1 MKSRL
6 GYLIELFQLTGRELA
21 SVGHVDV
28 SLISKWKNGSR
39 TLKSDVESAQLISQY
54 IYAIDK
60 KREPSHLNTIMTKEY
75 LNYMDYSEDK
85 KLSLFK
91 EWLCQSATSDD
102 FVNFTQS
109 VHQISLYESSMG
121 LEYRRMQILKALE
134 HDQNVFIKDVAIFLF
149 NDYDWLDN
157 DSGFNN
163 RLVEHL
169 EYLLQANVCVTLYF
183 VLSYREEKF
192 EKLILN
198 LTKLML
204 YTHFQFSTKIMIAP
218 IISGQSYLINMN
230 ERLVHGI
237 SNGNNYFTEITLDID
252 SNQMHF
258 NNLVSHFNK
267 KDIKSTILSVDKM
280 NALIKQVLKTGRRRD
295 NSYFISQSL
304 FFTSMKEDL
313 LLEILNDN
321 LIDDDKIT
329 KCLNFYKQLNKNFK
343 QNVENFENR
352 HIYYYEVLETLAM
365 KDSFICSNLSAIV
378 GDAITIRKDQYIQHL
393 QHTIYRLKTHENYHI
408 AIVSENLIASFLHGI
423 NIWIKDSNMML
434 LWAEANVDKAAY
446 VVDFDIL
453 DIYTQYFNEIWSK
466 VSFNDHITNI
476 SIMQLNKLIKIASV
490 AT

>member
-6 GYLIELFQLTGRELA
+6 GYLIELFHLTGRELA

-39 TLKSDVESAQLISQY
+39 TLKSDVESALLISQY
-54 IYAIDK
+54 IYTIDK
-60 KREPSHLNTIMTKEY
+60 KRDHSYLNIIMAKEY
-75 LNYMDYSEDK
+75 STYMDYPQDK
-85 KLSLFK
+85 KMALFK
-91 EWLCQSATSDD
+91 DWLCQPATSDD
-102 FVNFTQS
+102 FMNFTKS
-109 VHQISLYESSMG
+109 VNQLSLYTSSMG
-121 LEYRRMQILKALE
+121 LEYRRIEILKALE
-134 HDQNVFIKDVAIFLF
+134 QGHNGLVKDVEIFLF

-157 DSGFNN
+157 DGEFNN
-163 RLVEHL
+163 RLVGHL
-169 EYLLQANVCVTLYF
+169 EYLLQTDVSVRLYL

-192 EKLILN
+192 ENLILN

-204 YTHFQFSTKIMIAP
+204 YTHFQLSTKIMIAP
-218 IISGQSYLINMN
+218 IISGHSYLINMN

-237 SNGNNYFTEITLDID
+237 SNGNNYFTEITMDID

-258 NNLVSHFNK
+258 NNLVSHFNQ
-267 KDIKSTILSVDKM
+267 KDIKSSILSADKL
-280 NALIKQVLKTGRRRD
+280 NSLIKQVLKTGRRRD

-304 FFTSMKEDL
+304 FFTSIQEDL

-321 LIDDDKIT
+321 LIDDEKIT

-343 QNVENFENR
+343 QNVEDFENR
-352 HIYYYEVLETLAM
+352 HIYYYEALETLAM

-378 GDAITIRKDQYIQHL
+378 GEAIIIRKDQYIQHL
-393 QHTIYRLKTHENYHI
+393 QHTINRLKTHKNYHI
-408 AIVSENLIASFLHGI
+408 AIVNENIIASFMHGI

-453 DIYTQYFNEIWSK
+453 DIYTQYYNKIWSTI
-466 VSFNDHITNI
+466 SFNNQRRNI
-476 SIMQLNKLIKIASV
+476 SIMQLNKIIKICQI
-490 AT
+490 